1 MAIINVAL
9 SDTFDTWR
17 QKTNTLGTNQ
27 GDLANLDSGFAATD
41 LVGALNELRGGE
53 DLTQVD
59 LPDSTGATVGRV
71 RLGDGDDLELYHDG
85 TDSIIAASGLKIQNA
100 GTTTITG
107 DLEVVGDNIILTTNT
122 AGHIMVADGTHYV
135 PVAMS
140 GDVTIA
146 SSGATTISDD
156 AVTNAMI
163 ATDAVNADSIAA
175 GAVGA
180 SEIADG
186 SITSTEFNNTVTL
199 IIYDSAGSAVKT
211 LRTPGS

>member
-1 MAIINVAL
+1 MNPCFLEATSVSRKCL
-9 SDTFDTWR
+9 DT
-17 QKTNTLGTNQ
+17 
-27 GDLANLDSGFAATD
+27 
-41 LVGALNELRGGE
+41 
-53 DLTQVD
+53 
-59 LPDSTGATVGRV
+59 
-71 RLGDGDDLELYHDG
+71 DG
-85 TDSIIAASGLKIQNA
+85 TDSIINATNLKIQNA
-100 GTTTITG
+100 GTTRLQVTSGGATITG
-107 DLEVVGDNIILTTNT
+107 DLAVTGDNIILTTNT

-186 SITSTEFNNTVTL
+186 SITSTEFNNTVAL